1 MLMSGEIGKNK
12 YNELFKGDL
21 TSIEKEQL
29 EQKLLTHPEL
39 QQAIWEDAKKQYVSG
54 DIDLKEYEKI
64 KTNKK
69 LIKHLLM
76 FLSCFYNLFCKI
88 INI

>member
-1 MLMSGEIGKNK
+1 MIKDPKLKNEFRRIFSDMLMSGEIGKHE

-21 TSIEKEQL
+21 TSVEK

-54 DIDLKEYEKI
+54 DIDLK
-64 KTNKK
+64 NMKK
-69 LIKHLLM
+69 
-76 FLSCFYNLFCKI
+76 
-88 INI
+88 